1 MINTLDPRTRAGS
14 FLCYLF
20 PGYGPAEADKS
31 IFRGTEMKKVLLAVV
46 SALLIAAIAVSMAAC
61 AKSEKVKVIGID
73 LTDEEYG
80 FCVAKSDDGN
90 SLLNS
95 INDIIAQLKGDGI
108 DGVTIDSL
116 FDAEVNGTAK
126 NIGEVAT
133 TVADTGKDRSEC
145 FVVAT
150 NSGFKPF
157 EYKEG
162 AYFAGIDMHIAKIV
176 AAELDKTL
184 VILDMNFD
192 SIVANVQN
200 GTADIGMAGMT
211 ITADKEENVQFS
223 TPYYN
228 ASQQI
233 AVLESNTDFDN
244 CKTREDIAEVLR
256 GLEGKKI
263 QAAAGYTGYDYAEQ
277 FTNLKLTAQED
288 IGTSVRELSNG
299 RTDIVVGDKYTIN
312 EMVKALN
319 ADLS

>member
-1 MINTLDPRTRAGS
+1 MKRKLFATLGLVVASMMVFAGCGGS
-14 FLCYLF
+14 GDATTSPSADANAASGSKLMVIGSTSVEPLMQKFIDTYTEAQVEMQA
-20 PGYGPAEADKS
+20 PGSSQG
-31 IFRGTEMKKVLLAVV
+31 
-46 SALLIAAIAVSMAAC
+46 IAA
-61 AKSEKVKVIGID
+61 
-73 LTDEEYG
+73 
-80 FCVAKSDDGN
+80 
-90 SLLNS
+90 
-95 INDIIAQLKGDGI
+95 AQD
-108 DGVTIDSL
+108 
-116 FDAEVNGTAK
+116 
-126 NIGEVAT
+126 
-133 TVADTGKDRSEC
+133 
-145 FVVAT
+145 
-150 NSGFKPF
+150 
-157 EYKEG
+157 
-162 AYFAGIDMHIAKIV
+162 
-176 AAELDKTL
+176 
-184 VILDMNFD
+184 
-192 SIVANVQN
+192 